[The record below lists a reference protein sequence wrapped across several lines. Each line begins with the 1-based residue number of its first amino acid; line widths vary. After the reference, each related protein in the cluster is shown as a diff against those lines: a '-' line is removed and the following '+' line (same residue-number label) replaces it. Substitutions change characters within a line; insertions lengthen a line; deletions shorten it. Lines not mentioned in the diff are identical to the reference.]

1 MLLALFTVNPASGV
15 PIYLQ
20 LMDRLRHAVESCVL
34 TPGEQLPAI
43 RILAQHLVVSPN
55 TVVKAYNQLER
66 EGVIEIR
73 HGLGAF
79 VADSERRPN
88 RNKEARHAMTLVKS
102 LVATLRKR
110 GFTSGQIRR
119 FVEAELEHEAKEVEN
134 GH

>member
-1 MLLALFTVNPASGV
+1 MPGEVDWNKSFTVSA
-15 PIYLQ
+15 
-20 LMDRLRHAVESCVL
+20 AESYVL
-34 TPGEQLPAI
+34 IPGEQLPAI
-43 RILAQHLVVSPN
+43 RVLAQHLVVSPN
-55 TVVKAYNQLER
+55 TVVKAYSELER

-88 RNKEARHAMTLVKS
+88 RNKEARHAMALVKTM
-102 LVATLRKR
+102 VETLRKR

-119 FVEAELEHEAKEVEN
+119 FVEAELDHEAKEVES

>member
-1 MLLALFTVNPASGV
+1 ML
-15 PIYLQ
+15 I
-20 LMDRLRHAVESCVL
+20 
-34 TPGEQLPAI
+34 PGEQLPAI
-43 RILAQHLVVSPN
+43 RVLAQHLVVSPN
-55 TVVKAYNQLER
+55 TVVKAYSELER

-88 RNKEARHAMTLVKS
+88 RNKEARHAMALVKTM
-102 LVATLRKR
+102 VETLRKR

-119 FVEAELEHEAKEVEN
+119 FVEAELDHEAKEVES